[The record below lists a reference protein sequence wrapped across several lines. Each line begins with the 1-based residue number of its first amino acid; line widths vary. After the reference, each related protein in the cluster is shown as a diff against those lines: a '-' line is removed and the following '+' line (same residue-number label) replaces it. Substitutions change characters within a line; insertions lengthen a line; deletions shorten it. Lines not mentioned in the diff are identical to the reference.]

1 MKLGKESIINND
13 LFNNKQVIEIINDNK
28 RNIFQLLKKGYEF
41 DDEVLSLAGIKKNVK
56 NVKTRNQIVEH
67 DKDTKTYEIDKTP
80 LHKILKEISTIDSY
94 SITDN
99 LIKEIDDNEINEDDE
114 IDDSEIINLENDGE
128 L

>member
-41 DDEVLSLAGIKKNVK
+41 DDEVLSLAGIKKNIK

-94 SITDN
+94 SMTDK
-99 LIKEIDDNEINEDDE
+99 LIKEIDDNEMSEDDE

>member
-41 DDEVLSLAGIKKNVK
+41 DDEVLSLAGIKKNIK

-94 SITDN
+94 SMTDK
-99 LIKEIDDNEINEDDE
+99 LIKEIDDSEMSEDDE